1 MRQVHNSALCDNV
14 STANAELNVQGSAR
28 VDTASTD
35 IHTSLQQLQC
45 QWLHRQTQVH
55 QCASHVI
62 YWRCFGSWG
71 TCNKSLGSLDISRS
85 CIITTSTASVDSYTI
100 CFKSIKTPNWAQL
113 IQEDTSCHNV
123 LTVKFDLF
131 VCHLFLPPAT
141 DDQAI

>member
-1 MRQVHNSALCDNV
+1 MPVAPQADSGSSMRIACHILALLW
-14 STANAELNVQGSAR
+14 ELGN
-28 VDTASTD
+28 
-35 IHTSLQQLQC
+35 LQQITWLIGYFTLQC
-45 QWLHRQTQVH
+45 
-55 QCASHVI
+55 
-62 YWRCFGSWG
+62 
-71 TCNKSLGSLDISRS
+71 S